1 MTTMERPLSGV
12 KADVFQSMRAKS
24 ALTEVVFGEL
34 YCRLRACVLNF
45 LSFSKGRCRTRAPY
59 IFIHAMI
66 DRRHDYYVFTSR
78 RGDYP
83 ERWSWEIR
91 RKSKPLGV
99 KLTADG
105 FQSDVAAQFD
115 GKRALED
122 FLCELSK
129 EEKHQRK

>member
-1 MTTMERPLSGV
+1 ME
-12 KADVFQSMRAKS
+12 
-24 ALTEVVFGEL
+24 
-34 YCRLRACVLNF
+34 
-45 LSFSKGRCRTRAPY
+45 
-59 IFIHAMI
+59 AMI
-66 DRRHDYYVFTSR
+66 GPLHDYCVFTSR

-99 KLTADG
+99 KLAADG
-105 FQSDVAAQFD
+105 FQSDVAAQFA

-129 EEKHQRK
+129 EEKRQRK

>member
-1 MTTMERPLSGV
+1 MSPRVAPVASRFAMVRMLRSWRSRTS
-12 KADVFQSMRAKS
+12 S
-24 ALTEVVFGEL
+24 LTL
-34 YCRLRACVLNF
+34 PSSRYRR
-45 LSFSKGRCRTRAPY
+45 K
-59 IFIHAMI
+59 I
-66 DRRHDYYVFTSR
+66 DRTSSASSSTTAILP
-78 RGDYP
+78 GDYP

-105 FQSDVAAQFD
+105 FQSDFAAQFA

>member
-12 KADVFQSMRAKS
+12 KADVFSIYEGKVSFDRGRIRRIVLPPASVCSKFPIFSQGPLPDSRA
-24 ALTEVVFGEL
+24 LHFH
-34 YCRLRACVLNF
+34 
-45 LSFSKGRCRTRAPY
+45 PP
-59 IFIHAMI
+59 MI

-105 FQSDVAAQFD
+105 FQSDVAAQFA